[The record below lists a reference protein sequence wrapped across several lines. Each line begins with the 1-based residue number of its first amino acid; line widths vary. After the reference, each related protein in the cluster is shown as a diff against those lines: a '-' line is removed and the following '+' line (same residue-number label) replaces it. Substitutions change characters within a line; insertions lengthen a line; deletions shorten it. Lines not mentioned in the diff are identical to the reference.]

1 MNSKKLL
8 TRTFIT
14 LTILFILF
22 TIFIPLSS
30 AAPMDDFIKC
40 EAIVTVLIDEESK
53 NEPIMPYSSPQNVS
67 IIIQCQIRGIL
78 QDIVSEIYGEKEGE
92 KIYIFPTIHKTP
104 TWCTASINPPLLK
117 VPVSEEVQS
126 TNATV
131 TLTLDRNSPAFEK
144 GEIEINIFTRK
155 LGNTAVVIPS
165 SNKTFIIPFTVGY
178 IPIIAINHLEGNYKA
193 ITPDDTVKFPIEL
206 INMGNGKTVINTDVL
221 SIPDGWT
228 VDIIPLA
235 TLDARY
241 LGEKYKT
248 TLNLAVKPP
257 IDFGYHEER
266 EVIQISVT
274 PSSYVN
280 PSLIGEEHILTFVVH
295 SKGFTTPGFEGIILI
310 FSIIILLFIFKKN
323 KKSKNNFEEGNR

>member
-30 AAPMDDFIKC
+30 AGPMDEIINCDPVIN
-40 EAIVTVLIDEESK
+40 VLIDEKTK
-53 NEPIMPYSSPQNVS
+53 NEPIMPYSYPQNVS
-67 IIIQCQIRGIL
+67 IIIQCQISGIL
-78 QDIVSEIYGEKEGE
+78 QDIVSDMYGE
-92 KIYIFPTIHKTP
+92 KIYMFPTIHKTP
-104 TWCTASINPPLLK
+104 EWCTAAINPPLVK
-117 VPVSEEVQS
+117 VPVDEEVQS

-131 TLTLDRNSPAFEK
+131 TLTLNKNSPAFEK
-144 GEIEINIFTRK
+144 GEIEINIRTRR
-155 LGNTAVVIPS
+155 LGNKATVISPT
-165 SNKTFIIPFTVGY
+165 NKTFIVPFTVGY

-193 ITPDDTVKFPIEL
+193 ITPEDTAKFPIEL
-206 INMGNGKTVINTDVL
+206 INLGNGKTVINTEVL
-221 SIPDGWT
+221 STPDGWI

-235 TLDARY
+235 TLNAKY

-248 TLNLAVKPP
+248 TINLAVKPS

-280 PSLIGEEHILTFVVH
+280 SSLVGEDHILTFVVH